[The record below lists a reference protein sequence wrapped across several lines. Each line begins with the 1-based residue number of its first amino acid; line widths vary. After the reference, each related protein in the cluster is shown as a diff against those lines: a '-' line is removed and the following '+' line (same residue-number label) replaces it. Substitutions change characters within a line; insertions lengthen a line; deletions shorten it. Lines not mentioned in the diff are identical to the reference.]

1 MMAAVGV
8 VVLAVA
14 MVDGMVVVVAAFHH
28 SLMAVAMAMIEKLVA
43 MDDNDDEKVA

>member
-1 MMAAVGV
+1 MAAVGV
-8 VVLAVA
+8 VVVAVETA
-14 MVDGMVVVVAAFHH
+14 NGMVVAAFHH

>member
-14 MVDGMVVVVAAFHH
+14 MVDGMVVAAFHH
-28 SLMAVAMAMIEKLVA
+28 SLMAVAMAMIEKVVV
-43 MDDNDDEKVA
+43 MDGNDDEKVA